1 MPHNTTYISSH
12 VSQTLHQLSSP
23 QTASMRMT
31 SRPLRCIAKALLT
44 ILSIRRRI
52 RRAEKHAFHGKE
64 RDFKLF
70 PGTVRKCQLVSMD
83 D

>member
-64 RDFKLF
+64 RGFKLF